1 MGWGERWVDSFRFNG
16 GVRGSAIE
24 PEDVSA
30 GVVAVLGETAGGGGG
45 EGAEEVDGFVADAC
59 AAGGSAVAVDDFDAF
74 VAVEDALVDGGGD
87 FGSGGFP

>member
-1 MGWGERWVDSFRFNG
+1 MDSFRFNG

-30 GVVAVLGETAGGGGG
+30 WVVAVLGETAGGGGG
-45 EGAEEVDGFVADAC
+45 EGAEKVDGFVADAC